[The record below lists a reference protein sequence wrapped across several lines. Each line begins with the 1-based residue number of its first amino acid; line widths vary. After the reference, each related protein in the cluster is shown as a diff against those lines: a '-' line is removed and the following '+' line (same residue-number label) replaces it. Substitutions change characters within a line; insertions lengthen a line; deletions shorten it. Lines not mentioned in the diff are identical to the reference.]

1 MQKATYTLE
10 EFAEKFSLDEND
22 AKRIYA
28 ISGPSSVNLDVF
40 MKVYKKPQAA
50 EGLFVGTR

>member
-40 MKVYKKPQAA
+40 MKVYKKRQAA
-50 EGLFVGTR
+50 EGLLFGTR